1 MKSFYSVRKLAL
13 MWIVL
18 GLLCTAAFLLAQSKV
33 DIGGSITKGERPAI
47 AVPDFRGS
55 GDAQKFMD
63 VFNTTLWD
71 ELAGSGTL
79 KLLPKTSYP
88 LSVPQ
93 QPQDFRVPTS
103 SPNPKRGQPPIVNR
117 AGPWLTDWSGPP
129 VAANYLAF
137 GYTGVQDNRLAL
149 FGWLY
154 NLGLQQTG
162 STADLTAAQTI
173 GKVYFGTLD
182 AAGARKVARDFAAD
196 ILQQFGAKSL
206 AGTKIFFASDRT
218 GSREIWSMDYDG
230 TNQARV
236 TQYNSIS
243 GMPSVSPDGRMVAF
257 TTYAGGNP
265 QIRIHSTTTS
275 RRLPFYNPI
284 SSVVETPEF
293 TPDNKQLLFA
303 TAINGWVQLCI
314 SGVDGSGFRR
324 ISNVRAIEV
333 SPRVNP
339 KTGNDVLFI
348 SGRGGRQQMWRMSL
362 EGTDLEQLTNGQGD
376 VANPAWSPT
385 GTHIAF
391 AWTRG
396 FEPGAFNIFVMDAAT
411 RQLVQLTQNSG
422 RNENPW
428 WAPDGAH
435 IVFTSKR
442 GPSTQVYSMLA
453 DGSSVRQLTTQGN
466 NLQPVWVNGV
476 N

>member
-1 MKSFYSVRKLAL
+1 MKIYSFIRNMPRAGFVITLLVVS
-13 MWIVL
+13 
-18 GLLCTAAFLLAQSKV
+18 GLLGSAVLSTAQFKG
-33 DIGGSITKGERPAI
+33 DIVKGGERQSI

-55 GDAQKFMD
+55 GDAQRYMD
-63 VFNTTLWD
+63 VFNSTLWD
-71 ELAGSGTL
+71 ELAGSGQL
-79 KLLPKTSYP
+79 KMIAKTSYP
-88 LSVPQ
+88 LNVPQ
-93 QPQDFRVPTS
+93 QPQDFRPPVTT
-103 SPNPKRGQPPIVNR
+103 PNPRRGQPPVVSNS
-117 AGPWLTDWSGPP
+117 GPWLTDWSGSP
-129 VAANYLAF
+129 VSANYLAF
-137 GYTGVQDNRLAL
+137 GYAGVQDNRLAL

-154 NLGLQQTG
+154 NVGLEN
-162 STADLTAAQTI
+162 ADVNGAKMI
-173 GKVYFGTLD
+173 NKVYFGTLD
-182 AAGARKVARDFAAD
+182 AAGAKKVARDFAAD

-218 GSREIWSMDYDG
+218 GNREIWSMDYDG
-230 TNQARV
+230 SNQTRI
-236 TQYNSIS
+236 TQYNSVS
-243 GMPSVSPDGRMVAF
+243 GMPAVSPDGRMVAF

-265 QIRIHSTTTS
+265 QIRIHSTTS
-275 RRLPFYNPI
+275 GRRLPFYNPI

-293 TPDNKQLLFA
+293 TPDSKQLLFA
-303 TAINGWVQLCI
+303 TALNGWVQLCV
-314 SGVDGSGFRR
+314 SNVDGGGFRR
-324 ISNVRAIEV
+324 ISNIRAIEV

-376 VANPAWSPT
+376 VANPAWSPN
-385 GTHIAF
+385 GQQIAF

-396 FEPGAFNIFVMDAAT
+396 FEPGNFNIFLMDPAT
-411 RQLVQLTQNSG
+411 HQVTQLTQNSG

-428 WAPDGAH
+428 FAPDGVH

-442 GPSTQVYSMLA
+442 GSSTQVYSMLA
-453 DGSSVRQLTTQGN
+453 DGTNVKQLTTQGN